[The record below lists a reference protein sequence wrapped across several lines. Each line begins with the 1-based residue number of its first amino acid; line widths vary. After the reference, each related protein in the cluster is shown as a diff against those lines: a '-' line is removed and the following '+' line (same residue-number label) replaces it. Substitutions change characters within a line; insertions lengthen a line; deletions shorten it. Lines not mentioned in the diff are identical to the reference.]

1 MYTIVSF
8 VCFYCM
14 NYILTHSQ
22 RFLLFFKNL
31 SSNKPNSMRSYHEFI
46 NHVLNI
52 ISTICCL
59 YLYSTNLTIQ
69 YTTESRVH
77 YYNENIAYALHI
89 YNGNSFLELLQFH
102 YFKTNYDQYIHH
114 ILTISIYT
122 LALYQ
127 KSYIYY
133 IHLLGFTGVSNIPL
147 KLIQILKTLQI
158 KKSNYKNYLG
168 ICLLISFFIFR
179 VLNFTYILYLI
190 FKDSNHLIRE
200 YGNLSFIFA
209 RKVVLIIYAL
219 QIKWF
224 IHIFHLL
231 RKNIKEY

>member
-8 VCFYCM
+8 LCFYCI
-14 NYILTHSQ
+14 NYMLTHSN
-22 RFLLFFKNL
+22 RFLLFFKSI
-31 SSNKPNSMRSYHEFI
+31 SSNKPISMKSYHEFI

-52 ISTICCL
+52 ISTMCCL
-59 YLYSTNLTIQ
+59 YLYSTSLTIQ
-69 YTTESRVH
+69 YNTENRVH
-77 YYNENIAYALHI
+77 YYDENIVYALHI

-102 YFKTNYDQYIHH
+102 YFKINYDQYIHH
-114 ILTISIYT
+114 ILTISVYA

-147 KLIQILKTLQI
+147 KLIQILKTLHI
-158 KKSNYKNYLG
+158 KKSKYKNYLG

-179 VLNFTYILYLI
+179 VLNFTYILCLI
-190 FKDSNHLIRE
+190 FKDSNHLISE

-209 RKVVLIIYAL
+209 RKVVLILYAL
-219 QIKWF
+219 QIKWL

-231 RKNIKEY
+231 TKNIKES